1 MPFRSPCFFLV
12 AVLSAVVSSAWAQE
26 RYVADDFTP
35 EWTVFDDGVYRPY
48 ERERDAG
55 TDVVY
60 FTLDAGLHRN
70 AGVRISG
77 RHVEAVFVNGK
88 LVASGDVRE
97 VTYDID
103 SLANHFPGRLLHFGL
118 YASHIYPENLKVSLV
133 SADVRPAAR
142 SEEIVRPRT
151 YFHDFVVSGII
162 LLFIL
167 LIVVTQLTKVPI
179 SFFFTRRMFSTH
191 ESEEVQ
197 LYTRIAS
204 TTNILFYVF
213 TSLVIAFYLMILFRS
228 SGDRYVLGL
237 ANQADSYFGTVLKWG
252 RLGSI
257 LLVAFFLKIGL
268 VMLMSRTFG
277 LGEYVGFQVVNWMR
291 LMLVSFGILT
301 VIEVVYFMS
310 GGLSAAVYTAF
321 MWGFVLVLIAW
332 VIIFFAKVA
341 RRPGYS
347 LFHIISYLCTTEVL
361 PLLISVKLLFH

>member
-1 MPFRSPCFFLV
+1 MRFCRPCFFLI
-12 AVLSAVVSSAWAQE
+12 ALLSAGLSSVWAQQG
-26 RYVADDFTP
+26 YVTQDLTP
-35 EWTVFDDGVYRPY
+35 QWTVFDDGGYRPY

-55 TDVVY
+55 IDVIY
-60 FTLDAGLHRN
+60 FTVDAGLHKDAR
-70 AGVRISG
+70 VQISG
-77 RHVEAVFVNGK
+77 RHARAIFINGK
-88 LVASGDVRE
+88 LVASGDVQD
-97 VTYDID
+97 VTYDVD
-103 SLANHFPGRLLHFGL
+103 SLADRFPGRLLHFGI
-118 YASHIYPENLKVSLV
+118 YASHIYPENLKVSLISPGTVV
-133 SADVRPAAR
+133 SSGPA
-142 SEEIVRPRT
+142 EIARPRS

-179 SFFFTRRMFSTH
+179 AFFTRRIFSTH

-213 TSLVIAFYLMILFRS
+213 TSLVIAFYLMIIYRS
-228 SGDRYVLGL
+228 SGDKYVLGL
-237 ANQADSYFGTVLKWG
+237 ATQAETYFGTVLKWG

-257 LLVAFFLKIGL
+257 LLVAFFLKVGL

-277 LGEYVGFQVVNWMR
+277 LWEYLGFQVVNWMR

-301 VIEVVYFMS
+301 VVEVVYFLS
-310 GGLSAAVYTAF
+310 GGMSAAVYAAF
-321 MWGFVLVLIAW
+321 VWAFVGVLAAW
-332 VIIFFAKVA
+332 VIVFFAKVA